1 MGKTQISAPAGVPFV
16 DIAREF
22 NAPRELIYRAYSE
35 PDLVKQWLGPRQLEM
50 IIEEWD
56 SRDGGSYRYIH
67 RDPAGAEY
75 AFHGVFHSTAI
86 DNMVQTFEFE
96 GVPGHVALDQLT
108 FEDLGGGRTMVRTH
122 SVYQTV
128 EDRDGMVQ
136 SGMAEGVND
145 GFDRLEEL
153 LERMAVPA

>member
-1 MGKTQISAPAGVPFV
+1 MGKTQVSAPAGVPFI

-22 NAPRELIYRAYSE
+22 NAPRELLYRAYSE
-35 PDLVKQWLGPRQLEM
+35 PDLVRQWLGPRKYEM
-50 IIEEWD
+50 VIEKWEP
-56 SRDGGSYRYIH
+56 RDGGSYRYIH
-67 RDPAGAEY
+67 RDDAGNAFG
-75 AFHGVFHSTAI
+75 FHGVFHSTAI

-122 SVYQTV
+122 SVYQSV

-136 SGMAEGVND
+136 AGMAEGVDD

>member
-1 MGKTQISAPAGVPFV
+1 MGKTQISAPAGVPFI
-16 DIAREF
+16 DISREF
-22 NAPRELIYRAYSE
+22 NAPAELLYRAYSE
-35 PDLVKQWLGPRQLEM
+35 PDLVKQWLGPRKYEM
-50 IIEEWD
+50 VIEKWD
-56 SRDGGSYRYIH
+56 LRDGGSYRYEH
-67 RDPAGAEY
+67 RDDAGNAFG
-75 AFHGVFHSTAI
+75 FHGVFHSTAPE
-86 DNMVQTFEFE
+86 NMVQTFEFE
-96 GVPGHVALDQLT
+96 GVPGHVALDKLT

-136 SGMAEGVND
+136 SGMGDGVNE